1 MAKPEKTE
9 KAPKAEKPARIQ
21 QNNVTRPNQGTNT
34 GTVWE
39 IADALSKETGKPA
52 TRKDVLDKAV
62 DKGINVSTA
71 ATQYGQ
77 WRKFNGLG
85 KEETAQKA
93 VAVKKPVA
101 AKKVEPE
108 VEPEDEELDG
118 ELSDE
123 GEDLDG
129 SEFENTDVDGDEDG
143 VE

>member
-9 KAPKAEKPARIQ
+9 KAHKAEKPARIQ
-21 QNNVTRPNQGTNT
+21 QNGVTRPNQGTNT

-39 IADALSKETGKPA
+39 IADTLSKETGKPA

-85 KEETAQKA
+85 KEETAPKA

-108 VEPEDEELDG
+108 VEPEVEDMDEEDG
-118 ELSDE
+118 LEIE
-123 GEDLDG
+123 GED
-129 SEFENTDVDGDEDG
+129 EDEDFA
-143 VE
+143 E

>member
-21 QNNVTRPNQGTNT
+21 QNGVTRPNQGTNT
-34 GTVWE
+34 GAVWE
-39 IADALSKETGKPA
+39 IADALSKDSGKPA

-85 KEETAQKA
+85 KEETAPKA

-101 AKKVEPE
+101 AEKVEPE
-108 VEPEDEELDG
+108 VEDPDEEDGLEDE
-118 ELSDE
+118 
-123 GEDLDG
+123 
-129 SEFENTDVDGDEDG
+129 DEDFA
-143 VE
+143 E